1 MRSLKIFLSL
11 VTAVTMLGIGGAS
24 TAGASDFFVFGQ
36 WHQQRGKT
44 VGIPVGGGGN
54 IHHDASAMATQMGTS
69 PATLQLQAGA
79 FAQAAAPFTIPIGSR
94 TSIQQLATSFNF
106 FGPQIGAGLVAPG
119 VKTSRPANFSAC
131 PGKLTGCVTVNDGT
145 KNGRVVYTA
154 GANNFGGAFN
164 MMISG
169 SGTLSNVYP
178 GGSGGSCTLAPGG
191 NCPIVAHSQIGGVG
205 PQAAGFAP
213 GGTDINNLP
222 GGPKAQVLATGAC
235 PAPLN
240 MLNGCILSST
250 PVAGTGD
257 GAGSTNYGFPWT
269 TGMITGQATLGP
281 LTPDSNYV
289 ATGTDMRT
297 SMGSGSLTLVA
308 SAIAHRF
315 VGVNY
320 VSMDSIKMTLAPES
334 VAASAPALA
343 PVGIAAFTALMALA
357 GGYGLSR
364 RNRRDS

>member
-1 MRSLKIFLSL
+1 MRTFKLTLSL
-11 VTAVTMLGIGGAS
+11 VTAVTMLGLGGAS

-44 VGIPVGGGGN
+44 VGIPIGGGGN
-54 IHHDASAMATQMGTS
+54 INHAASAMATQMGTS
-69 PATLQLQAGA
+69 PATVQLQAGA
-79 FAQAAAPFTIPIGSR
+79 FAKGAQAFTIPIASR

-106 FGPQIGAGLVAPG
+106 FGPQVGAGLIAPG

-154 GANNFGGAFN
+154 GTNNFGGAFN

-169 SGTLSNVYP
+169 SGTLSKVFP
-178 GGSGGSCTLAPGG
+178 GGTGGSCTLAAGG
-191 NCPIVAHSQIGGVG
+191 NCPIVAHSQIGGAG
-205 PQAAGFAP
+205 PQAPGFAP
-213 GGTDINNLP
+213 GGTVQNSLP

-235 PAPLN
+235 PAPLSI
-240 MLNGCILSST
+240 LKGCILSST
-250 PVAGTGD
+250 PVAGTGP
-257 GAGSTNYGFPWT
+257 GTNNDNMGFPWT

-281 LTPDSNYV
+281 ATPDSNYV
-289 ATGTDMRT
+289 ATGSDMRT

-308 SAIAHRF
+308 SAVVQRS
-315 VGVNY
+315 VGTTF